1 MGRGKGVKGGG
12 DGPGTRLRRIG
23 TRLRGAGTRL
33 RGVGTRLRGSEPV
46 FGGLEPDFWGRNPSS
61 GGWNPSSGVGTR
73 LRGVGTRLQGPGTR
87 HQGSGTISCPIMPL
101 QCIYI
106 YRRGTPTNLRN
117 TAGTRQRPPYTTMG
131 RKLPRQRSNSMEL
144 TYKTLLARNRSAC
157 GPMNGV
163 EVGFCI

>member
-1 MGRGKGVKGGG
+1 MGRE
-12 DGPGTRLRRIG
+12 L
-23 TRLRGAGTRL
+23 
-33 RGVGTRLRGSEPV
+33 V
-46 FGGLEPDFWGRNPSS
+46 FGGLEPVFGGPEPDFGGLEPVFGGRNPFS
-61 GGWNPSSGVGTR
+61 GGWNLISGVGTR
-73 LRGVGTRLQGPGTR
+73 LRGVGTRLRGLEPVFGGLEPVFKGPEPVIKVAA
-87 HQGSGTISCPIMPL
+87 QFPAPSCP
-101 QCIYI
+101 CNVYIYI

>member
-1 MGRGKGVKGGG
+1 MGRE
-12 DGPGTRLRRIG
+12 L
-23 TRLRGAGTRL
+23 
-33 RGVGTRLRGSEPV
+33 V
-46 FGGLEPDFWGRNPSS
+46 FGGLEPVFGGPEPDFGGLEPVFGGRNPFS
-61 GGWNPSSGVGTR
+61 GGWNLISGVGTR

-87 HQGSGTISCPIMPL
+87 HQKAAQFPAPSCP
-101 QCIYI
+101 CNVYIYI

>member
-1 MGRGKGVKGGG
+1 MGRELVFGGLEPVFG
-12 DGPGTRLRRIG
+12 GP
-23 TRLRGAGTRL
+23 
-33 RGVGTRLRGSEPV
+33 EPV
-46 FGGLEPDFWGRNPSS
+46 FGGLEPVFGGRNPSS
-61 GGWNPSSGVGTR
+61 GGWNLISGVGTR
-73 LRGVGTRLQGPGTR
+73 LRGVGTRLRGLEPVFGGLEPVFKGPEPVIKKR
-87 HQGSGTISCPIMPL
+87 HNFLPHHAPAMY
-101 QCIYI
+101 IYI